1 MKKIF
6 ICPPNSLILSDI
18 VERLGHEPLTMMCEI
33 QGRMDPESSED
44 QSVFE
49 PRRGLKYTPVEV
61 PSGVRGR
68 LSMIGGLIERAEAA
82 IILEDTDFG
91 FGCGGCARTNELI
104 PYIISQQGI
113 PYIKVQYP
121 HDLESTKEMVREIK
135 DFLTT
140 LEERT

>member
-1 MKKIF
+1 VKRIF

-18 VERLGHEPLTMMCEI
+18 VERMGHEPLTMMGEI
-33 QGRMDPESSED
+33 CSKKDSADNRES
-44 QSVFE
+44 SVFE
-49 PRRGLKYTPVEV
+49 PKRGLKYTPVEV

-68 LSMIGGLIERAEAA
+68 LSIIGGLIERAEAA
-82 IILEDTDFG
+82 IIMENADFG

-113 PYIKVQYP
+113 PFIKVQYP
-121 HDLESTKEMVREIK
+121 HDLESTKEMVIRIK

-140 LEERT
+140 LEG

>member
-1 MKKIF
+1 VKRIF

-18 VERLGHEPLTMMCEI
+18 VERMGHEPLTMMGEI
-33 QGRMDPESSED
+33 CSKKDSAGIRES
-44 QSVFE
+44 SVFE
-49 PRRGLKYTPVEV
+49 PKRGLKYTPVEV

-68 LSMIGGLIERAEAA
+68 LSIIGGLIERAEAA
-82 IILEDTDFG
+82 IIMENADFG

-113 PYIKVQYP
+113 PFIKVQYP
-121 HDLESTKEMVREIK
+121 HDLESTKEMVIRIK

-140 LEERT
+140 LEG